1 VYYVLCSRLERS
13 NYAVLHGDILLICG
27 TQLYDNFISLR
38 REVLAHMTSL
48 IPSLFIY
55 MLVPSFESERTWNCV
70 LGVLWQTRNCVLEI
84 LWRTCNLN
92 FNKNM
97 AFEIFPVKYYR
108 MHYLLLISYI
118 KVNSQ
123 NSPLILTPNNG
134 KLSSISNWRKS
145 WLWVS
150 FWILD

>member
-1 VYYVLCSRLERS
+1 LERS

-27 TQLYDNFISLR
+27 THLYDNFISLR
-38 REVLAHMTSL
+38 REVLAHITSL

-70 LGVLWQTRNCVLEI
+70 LAVLWQTRNCVLEI

-123 NSPLILTPNNG
+123 NSPLFLTPNNG